1 MKHLF
6 MMLLMGGVVFGAAGQ
21 GELKLPDLGNPS
33 DRVLSPDQELMY
45 RKNIRQQMYQY
56 NFMMSDPAVA
66 DYIHHLGFRLV
77 PFSENPKQGFEFHV
91 VPVDVI
97 NASAYPGGLVVIF
110 SGLFLETE
118 SESEL
123 AGVVA
128 HEIAHVNQR
137 HISRMLAKQRKSVA
151 PILLGM
157 VAAIAAAQSSSSG
170 DAPIAIAASM
180 QALQAQM
187 QINFTRFH
195 EYEADRV
202 GIKTLHASGLNPE
215 GMATFFAK
223 LMQKN
228 RVDPRYQL
236 PEYLRTHPLS
246 VNRVTEAKNRINH
259 LTVESINE
267 SALYPFI
274 KERIR
279 VFTASNNDDL
289 SQYYEK
295 ARSQK
300 HDLAA
305 LRYGL
310 ALQYAKNNQ
319 YAKAKQVADA
329 IQAPKEVMPLI
340 AALQTELAV
349 KLAPEDTVE
358 LVKQVTER
366 YPYHDVVKAL
376 MVRVLM
382 KADDLK
388 AQGLAI
394 SYLRQLLIEHGD
406 NPHYHDWLSIAYY
419 NAIKPI
425 DSGMAMARKNH
436 LLGWN
441 YKAVRI
447 LKNLKKESLDYY
459 QLAEVD
465 AMIARYEPLI
475 TEDEFRVESDSDRRT
490 RIQ

>member
-1 MKHLF
+1 MKHFLVT
-6 MMLLMGGVVFGAAGQ
+6 LLIAVLVFATSAQ
-21 GELKLPDLGNPS
+21 SELKLPDLGNPS
-33 DRVLSPDQELMY
+33 DRVLSPDQELLY

-66 DYIHHLGFRLV
+66 DYIHHLGYRLV
-77 PFSENPKQGFEFHV
+77 PFSENPEQGFEFHV

-110 SGLFLETE
+110 SGLILETE

-128 HEIAHVNQR
+128 HEIAHVTQR

-202 GIKTLHASGLNPE
+202 GIKTLHASGMNPE
-215 GMATFFAK
+215 GMASFFAK

-246 VNRVTEAKNRINH
+246 VNRVTEAKNRIKN
-259 LTVESINE
+259 LEVASVSE
-267 SALYPFI
+267 SALYPYI

-279 VFTASNNDDL
+279 VFTASNNTDL

-295 ARSQK
+295 ARDETQN
-300 HDLAA
+300 LAA

-310 ALQYAKNNQ
+310 ALQHVKNNQ
-319 YAKAKQVADA
+319 FAKAQKVAET
-329 IQAPKEVMPLI
+329 IEAPKEVMPLV
-340 AALQTELAV
+340 AALQTKIAV
-349 KLAPEDTVE
+349 KLKPEDTLR
-358 LVKQVTER
+358 LVKQATSH
-366 YPYHDVVKAL
+366 YPHNDVFKAM

-382 KADDLK
+382 ESDDLA

-394 SYLRQLLIEHGD
+394 TYLRQLLIEHGD

-425 DSGMAMARKNH
+425 DSGMSLARKLH

-441 YKAVRI
+441 YKAVRV

-475 TEDEFRVESDSDRRT
+475 TEDEFRVESQSDRRT
-490 RIQ
+490 RR